1 MSPKRGVW
9 FGGHQEVIGIG
20 SEIVL
25 VVSTLVAFVDEHSD
39 PEGGGALGAEH
50 RSLRI

>member
-25 VVSTLVAFVDEHSD
+25 VVSTLVASVDEHSD
-39 PEGGGALGAEH
+39 PEGGG
-50 RSLRI
+50 RND